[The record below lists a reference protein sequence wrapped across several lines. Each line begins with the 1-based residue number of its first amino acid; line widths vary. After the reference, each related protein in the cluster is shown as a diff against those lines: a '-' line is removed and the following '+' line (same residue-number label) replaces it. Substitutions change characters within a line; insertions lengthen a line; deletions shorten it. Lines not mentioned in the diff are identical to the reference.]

1 MFIPM
6 NPAVLLRAQ
15 QRRAAAVSTTTWSAS
30 PIGTDI
36 TLSGGNLI
44 ASHNSNGF
52 ENVRSVASASSGKKY
67 WEMTIGHADTG
78 FVGMGACNST
88 ASANAFLGADVNAVD
103 WNASGTV
110 FVNSNHA
117 ADIQTFATGDTICCA
132 FDIGGMLIWFRTNGG
147 NWNNSGAANPA
158 TGAGGVD
165 LTSAGLAAGPYF
177 AACQMHDTPDSVTA
191 NFGATAFA
199 QTAPSGFGNW

>member
-132 FDIGGMLIWFRTNGG
+132 FDIGGMLIWFRTN
-147 NWNNSGAANPA
+147 
-158 TGAGGVD
+158 
-165 LTSAGLAAGPYF
+165 AGLAAGPYF